1 MKRLR
6 IVVLSSLFPNSV
18 RKQSGL
24 FVRERMFR
32 VAEFADIEVISPV
45 PWFPGQG
52 LIRLF
57 KPNYRPMPAK
67 KEVQQG
73 ITVHFP
79 RFLSIPKFFRKLDGT
94 MMARAAYKVAKQLE
108 LQQTI
113 DIIDSH
119 FTYPD
124 GLAATKVAQRLNKKV
139 TITLRGTELT
149 HSQDPEKLKLMLQA
163 WQDAD
168 HMFCVANSLKQL
180 AVSLGAQEDKFTVVG
195 NGVDTHK
202 FSALEPKNARR
213 QMGIDEDAKV
223 LITVGGLV
231 RRKGFHRVI
240 DCLPEL
246 LLSYPNL
253 VYLIVGG
260 ASAEGNIEAELRAQ
274 VNSLDLE
281 EHVKFLGSLPPNKL
295 SAPLS
300 SADLFVLSTANE
312 GWANVILESM
322 ACGTPVIASD
332 VGGNSEVIN
341 SDDVGEIVPF
351 DDHPALFT
359 SIKQGLNKEWDRQ
372 AIVNYAQQNHWDTRM
387 AKIMEIYNN
396 LVSLREH

>member
-1 MKRLR
+1 M
-6 IVVLSSLFPNSV
+6 SSLFPNSV

-32 VAEFADIEVISPV
+32 VAEYADIEVISPV

-52 LIRLF
+52 LIRFF
-57 KPNYRPMPAK
+57 KPNYRPMPEK

-79 RFLSIPKFFRKLDGT
+79 RFLSIPKFFRKLDGA
-94 MMARAAYKVAKQLE
+94 MMARAAYKVLKKLE
-108 LQQTI
+108 QQHKI

-124 GLAATKVAQRLNKKV
+124 GLAATKLAKRMNKKV

-149 HSQDPEKLKLMLQA
+149 HSKDPDKLKLMLQA

-168 HMFCVANSLKQL
+168 HMICVADSLKQL
-180 AVSLGAQEDKFTVVG
+180 AVSLGADGNKFTVVG

-202 FSALEPKNARR
+202 FSAMSPHKAR
-213 QMGIDEDAKV
+213 QFLAIEEDAKV

-231 RRKGFHRVI
+231 KRKGFHRVI
-240 DCLPEL
+240 ECLPEL
-246 LLSYPNL
+246 LKIYPNL

-274 VNSLDLE
+274 VKRLGVESQ
-281 EHVKFLGSLPPNKL
+281 VKFLGSLPPDKL
-295 SAPLS
+295 SNPLS

-351 DDHPALFT
+351 DDHLALLT
-359 SIKQGLNKEWDRQ
+359 SLKKGLNKEWDRQ
-372 AIVNYAQQNHWDTRM
+372 AIVEYAQQNHWDTRM
-387 AKIMEIYNN
+387 AKIMDIYNN
-396 LVSLREH
+396 LLSPKEH